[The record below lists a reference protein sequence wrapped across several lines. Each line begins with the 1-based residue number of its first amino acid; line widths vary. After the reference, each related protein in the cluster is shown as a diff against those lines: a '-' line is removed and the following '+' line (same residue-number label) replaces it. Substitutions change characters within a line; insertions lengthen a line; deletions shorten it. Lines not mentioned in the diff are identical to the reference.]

1 MYYIRLVSKKNLY
14 FTYIDEQYAGPLYA
28 GDVRKLGLPLEGVVR
43 EEELASIQSL
53 IYKRAFNKA
62 CSLLSVTELCAADIR
77 FKLKLRDYPSSVIDA
92 VIQELYDCHFLDDRR
107 YAEQFIRCYAHK
119 KSKALILRELSLK
132 EISVTGLEE
141 LADEVYEEEGLQ
153 EDAVIQDLLQ
163 NRFSGYDLKDEK
175 IQRKIYSF
183 MQRRGFSPNQI
194 KNCLT

>member
-43 EEELASIQSL
+43 EEGLASIQSL

-92 VIQELYDCHFLDDRR
+92 VIQELYDCRFLDDRR

-119 KSKALILRELSLK
+119 KSKALILRELSSK
-132 EISVTGLEE
+132 EISVLGLEE

-153 EDAVIQDLLQ
+153 EDAVIRNLLQ